1 MNQELENIDLDNNP
15 NEAKKR
21 PTFLTILLV
30 LSTLYIVSGFFG
42 ATQALISGPLS
53 PEQMEEQMSE
63 LYGTISGMVENDP
76 DGQFSNTVEVMIDN
90 SVYLNNEAF
99 YSSNIL
105 NLVSF
110 IIGGMAIFM
119 MFKLNKIGF
128 HLYVIYS
135 LLPVVITYAIVP
147 MSLILPMT
155 IVMLVLL
162 GAIFS
167 VLYGIHLKYM
177 K

>member
-1 MNQELENIDLDNNP
+1 MNQELDNIDWDNNP
-15 NEAKKR
+15 NEATKR
-21 PTFLTILLV
+21 PTFLNILLV
-30 LSTLYIVSGFFG
+30 LSALYILSGFFG

-53 PEQMEEQMSE
+53 PEQLEDQTSQ
-63 LYGTISGMVENDP
+63 LYGTISGMVEDDT
-76 DGQFSNTVEVMIDN
+76 DGEFANTVDVMVEN
-90 SVYLNNEAF
+90 SIFLNNEAF

-105 NLVSF
+105 NLVTF
-110 IIGGMAIFM
+110 IVGGMAIFM

-135 LLPVVITYAIVP
+135 LLPVVTTYAIVP

-155 IVMLVLL
+155 IVMLVIL

-167 VLYGIHLKYM
+167 VMYGLHLKYM